1 MEFQVLKGRFYNK
14 NCPIIIQINARRG
27 ENVGKFKNKIIML
40 ITAIYL
46 LIRRLRNRRNNAPDG
61 IHCPEPVPVIQ
72 GSRFKGILKNRFF
85 PVIFLLAVTATSC
98 VDDIELNLDPEE
110 YERLIVHAMVTD
122 TGYVQFVDLRKTIP
136 YDKNTSNPAATDAI
150 VTIEVDGITYQL
162 TEVSPGYYET
172 REFIGETGKTYVL
185 NILYEEQSYTATST
199 MAEGFEIDSIGAKRF
214 SLGWPADMPHYE
226 ILLYGQESTDPDQ
239 FYLFKHSLNGV
250 WADTLYYWGLYTDTY
265 LNGRYLD
272 GESIRIIESPEDSI
286 EIGVLSMSI
295 SEEYFWFVNNA
306 IMNYMPNMFF
316 SPPKANVM
324 GNISNDAFGFFLAT
338 SIRES
343 EKKVLH
349 KKDYGW

>member
-172 REFIGETGKTYVL
+172 REFIGETGKTYV
-185 NILYEEQSYTATST
+185 
-199 MAEGFEIDSIGAKRF
+199 F
-214 SLGWPADMPHYE
+214 
-226 ILLYGQESTDPDQ
+226 
-239 FYLFKHSLNGV
+239 
-250 WADTLYYWGLYTDTY
+250 
-265 LNGRYLD
+265 
-272 GESIRIIESPEDSI
+272 
-286 EIGVLSMSI
+286 
-295 SEEYFWFVNNA
+295 
-306 IMNYMPNMFF
+306 
-316 SPPKANVM
+316 
-324 GNISNDAFGFFLAT
+324 
-338 SIRES
+338 
-343 EKKVLH
+343 
-349 KKDYGW
+349 